1 LCGESGSGKSVT
13 SLGTHGIGSLS
24 GKNYR
29 GRNLLSSG
37 KRSVNASSRFIIYSP
52 GRIALLSRGEMAMIF
67 QEPMSSLNPV
77 YNIEFQITEAIL
89 LHQKVTPNRQKIKQS
104 LYCKKCAYYP
114 VMNS

>member
-1 LCGESGSGKSVT
+1 
-13 SLGTHGIGSLS
+13 
-24 GKNYR
+24 
-29 GRNLLSSG
+29 
-37 KRSVNASSRFIIYSP
+37 
-52 GRIALLSRGEMAMIF
+52 MIF